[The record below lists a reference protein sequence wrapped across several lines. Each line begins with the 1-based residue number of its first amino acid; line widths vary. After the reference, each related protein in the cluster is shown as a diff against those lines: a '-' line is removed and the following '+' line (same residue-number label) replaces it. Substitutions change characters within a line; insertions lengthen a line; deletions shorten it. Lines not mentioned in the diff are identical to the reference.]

1 MDTRTRARR
10 PMTAEQ
16 RARRAE
22 YLRTYRKKHPARV
35 LNWYNTYVLRRAA
48 RLLDEAAKDGEHQDG
63 RDQF

>member
-10 PMTAEQ
+10 PLTAEQ

-22 YLRTYRKKHPARV
+22 YLRNYRKTHPDKAR
-35 LNWYNTYVLRRAA
+35 NWYNTYVLRRAA
-48 RLLDEAAKDGEHQDG
+48 RLRDDAAKDGDQDG